1 MEAVRATWL
10 GRDGWRRLGAR
21 MWSSIAMGEANVW
34 ARKAQLGWHWLGDAA
49 LTHWVVR

>member
-21 MWSSIAMGEANVW
+21 VWSSIATGEEGT
-34 ARKAQLGWHWLGDAA
+34 ARVAPVG
-49 LTHWVVR
+49 